1 MRSLPCNGGNRSNLL
16 RPSAGSEGLLT
27 GEVRREVL
35 HRRLHQPRPLSA
47 SRQAYYP
54 GHCFYEM
61 ISYYLTSSPHICQF
75 PFLGFLPYF
84 MDIPTIAAKNPGAM
98 LVFFPVYQ
106 MSTKKSVN
114 PLRRRGLAAFHILG
128 RLPDVYQFNFF
139 TSKALLFR
147 RFPPVSQSLNPMQ
160 GS

>member
-27 GEVRREVL
+27 GEVRRGVL

-54 GHCFYEM
+54 GHCFFEM
-61 ISYYLTSSPHICQF
+61 ISYYLTPSPRICQF
-75 PFLGFLPYF
+75 PFLDFLPYF
-84 MDIPTIAAKNPGAM
+84 IDVSIHSHQKFRSNAYA
-98 LVFFPVYQ
+98 FPVYQ
-106 MSTKKSVN
+106 MSTKKAVN
-114 PLRRRGLAAFHILG
+114 PVRRRGLTAFHILG
-128 RLPDVYQFNFF
+128 CLPDVYQFNFC
-139 TSKALLFR
+139 TSKGLLFR
-147 RFPPVSQSLNPMQ
+147 RFPPVLQFLNPMQ